1 MIPDGEF
8 SPSQNSHKIV
18 TSNSIILVRVRIETR
33 SKCVRPVETFTRLH
47 ESRTS

>member
-8 SPSQNSHKIV
+8 PPSQNSHKIV

-33 SKCVRPVETFTRLH
+33 AKCVRPVETFTRLQKTRN
-47 ESRTS
+47 S